1 MGIKMKISVIGCGNL
16 GGSFTKGL
24 IESETFNPDEIIVSD
39 PDTEKLKEFKELGV
53 KTTTDNKE
61 ASEKS
66 DKIFIAVK
74 PSLVGEVLE
83 ELELS
88 SNELVVSLAAGVS
101 TTFLEVHTDAKIIRI
116 MPNICGSVSEM
127 ASAYTLG
134 SRAGT
139 EDEKFVKN
147 ILENLGETCK
157 VKEPLMDT
165 VTGLSG
171 SGPAYVF
178 LVIAALKEAGTELG
192 LSEDEALKLASQTIK
207 GGGELVL
214 RSDKDLEELIDMVC
228 SPKGTTIE
236 GVKVIQ
242 DEQVQEALKEAVRA
256 AKERSEELSR

>member
-1 MGIKMKISVIGCGNL
+1 MRISVIGCGNL

-24 IESETFNPDEIIVSD
+24 IKSKAFEPTEIIVSD
-39 PDTEKLKEFKELGV
+39 LDEEKLQEFEEIGTR
-53 KTTTDNKE
+53 TTTDNKK

-83 ELELS
+83 ELELDS
-88 SNELVVSLAAGVS
+88 DKLVVSLAAGVS
-101 TTFLEVHTDAKIIRI
+101 TTFLEVHTDAKVIRV

-134 SRAGT
+134 SRAEQ

-147 ILENLGETCK
+147 ILKKLGETCK
-157 VKEPLMDT
+157 VEEPLMDAI
-165 VTGLSG
+165 TGLSG

-192 LSEDEALKLASQTIK
+192 LSEKEALKLASQTVK

-214 RSDKDLEELIDMVC
+214 RSDKNLEELVDMVC

-242 DEQVQEALKEAVRA
+242 EAQVQEALKEAVRA
-256 AKERSEELSR
+256 AAERSEELSR